1 MPLDLVHMIHVKAKC
16 FIDARDS
23 LQRFVEDSNS
33 KEEKLMG
40 WSPPR
45 VGWLKLNTDGARKT
59 NSGLAAAGGLLR
71 NHFGDWVAGFS
82 ENVGVCSVLGAEL
95 WGVVYGLRLA
105 KMKGASKLIIEVDN
119 KQVAD
124 MLLQR
129 VATCHK
135 ISAMVKEIQ
144 DKLYSFHEEV
154 IQHWYREGNRCADLL
169 ALYDFSMPPGY
180 YYFEDLSNELMT
192 IITQDKIRVYFLI
205 FVLCNFWAFALL
217 LMKKKKIITIHDQP
231 KVELYCVNSIT

>member
-1 MPLDLVHMIHVKAKC
+1 MPSDPVHMIHVKAKC

-45 VGWLKLNTDGARKT
+45 VGWLKVNTDGARKT
-59 NSGLAAAGGLLR
+59 NSSLAAGSGLLR

-82 ENVGVCSVLGAEL
+82 ANVGVCSVLGVEH

-119 KQVAD
+119 KKMAD
-124 MLLQR
+124 ML
-129 VATCHK
+129 TSKSC
-135 ISAMVKEIQ
+135 
-144 DKLYSFHEEV
+144 Y
-154 IQHWYREGNRCADLL
+154 
-169 ALYDFSMPPGY
+169 
-180 YYFEDLSNELMT
+180 LS
-192 IITQDKIRVYFLI
+192 
-205 FVLCNFWAFALL
+205 
-217 LMKKKKIITIHDQP
+217 
-231 KVELYCVNSIT
+231 